1 MGQEPTTVTTTS
13 DDPQAIRR
21 DIERTRGEMEGTVGA
36 INDRVNPQRVYERR
50 RGRMRSRWGRLRE
63 SIMGSDDSALRD
75 RTPGTSASA
84 GQAQQAVQ
92 DAPQRARRRTQGNPL
107 AAGMIAFGVGALIGS
122 ALPET
127 EAERQAAR
135 EATDKLDV
143 EGTRQRLT
151 ERAKDVQ
158 QTVQDRGRDAAED
171 LKGTARGAAQDVKEH
186 GQQEGQRV
194 RQDAQHS
201 GQQVR
206 REA

>member
-1 MGQEPTTVTTTS
+1 MGQEPTTVTTS
-13 DDPQAIRR
+13 NDPDVIRDDIA
-21 DIERTRGEMEGTVGA
+21 RTRGEMEGTVGA

-50 RGRMRSRWGRLRE
+50 TGRMRSRWQRLRD
-63 SIMGSDDSALRD
+63 SVMGSGDGST
-75 RTPGTSASA
+75 TPDTEQARQKA
-84 GQAQQAVQ
+84 GEAQE
-92 DAPQRARRRTQGNPL
+92 RARRKAEGNPL

-151 ERAKDVQ
+151 ERAQDVQ
-158 QTVQDRGRDAAED
+158 QTVQQRGQEAAQD
-171 LKGTARGAAQDVKEH
+171 VKGTAQSAAQDVKEH
-186 GQQEGQRV
+186 GRQEGQRV
-194 RQDAQHS
+194 QQDAKQS

-206 REA
+206 QES

>member
-1 MGQEPTTVTTTS
+1 MGQEPTTVTTTG

-50 RGRMRSRWGRLRE
+50 RGRMRSRWQRFKE
-63 SIMGSDDSALRD
+63 SVMGSDSSMRD
-75 RTPGTSASA
+75 RTPDASA
-84 GQAQQAVQ
+84 RADQAQQAVK
-92 DAPQRARRRTQGNPL
+92 DAPHRTRRKTEGNPL

-127 EAERQAAR
+127 DAERRAAR

-151 ERAKDVQ
+151 DRAQDVQ

-171 LKGTARGAAQDVKEH
+171 LKGTARDAAQDVKQH

-194 RQDAQHS
+194 KQDARQS
-201 GQQVR
+201 GQQIR
-206 REA
+206 RET